1 MKSEGLLSILTYS
14 EKRRDILFLLEES
27 PRTLSEI
34 KDYFSVRSPEIL
46 PRLKEME
53 EANLILKQE
62 GLYLLSSLGKVSAR
76 HYKPFLDTLTAIE
89 ANDDFWRNHD
99 LDTIPDT
106 LLNRIKELKD
116 CGIIR
121 NEQEHIY
128 DSHKSFIENVM
139 SSTQFRGL
147 ASIFLSNFP
156 EMFLEMARK
165 NIPISII
172 VTPNVFYKVKNEYSA
187 EVEEFIKY
195 EHTSFYVCDNATVS
209 FGVTDRFFSLSLFFK
224 NGTFDPRSD
233 LVGFNSASIRWGEDL
248 FKHYKEKS
256 IEIKSL

>member
-1 MKSEGLLSILTYS
+1 VKSEGLLSTLTFS
-14 EKRRDILFLLEES
+14 ERRKNILFLLEES
-27 PRTLSEI
+27 PKTLSEI
-34 KDYFSVRSPEIL
+34 KDNLNLKSPEIL

-62 GLYLLSSLGKVSAR
+62 GHYLLSSLGKVSAV

-89 ANDDFWRNHD
+89 ANDDFWINHD

-139 SSTQFRGL
+139 SSTQFKGL
-147 ASIFLSNFP
+147 ASIFLPNFP
-156 EMFLEMARK
+156 EMFLGLARK
-165 NIPISII
+165 NIPVSII
-172 VTPNVFYKVKNEYSA
+172 VTPNVFLKIKREHVA
-187 EVEEFIKY
+187 ETEEFIKY
-195 EHTSFYVCDNATVS
+195 ERTSLYVSSNEKVS
-209 FGVTDRFFSLSLFFK
+209 FGVTDRFFSLSLCFK
-224 NGTFDPRSD
+224 NGTYDPRSD
-233 LVGFNSASIRWGEDL
+233 LVGFDSSSIKWGEDL
-248 FKHYKEKS
+248 FKHYKENS

>member
-1 MKSEGLLSILTYS
+1 MKSDGLLSILTFS

-34 KDYFSVRSPEIL
+34 KDYFNVKSPEIL

-53 EANLILKQE
+53 EANMIHKQE
-62 GLYLLSSLGKVSAR
+62 GLYQLSSLGKVSVI
-76 HYKPFLDTLTAIE
+76 HYKPFLDTLKAIE

-99 LDTIPDT
+99 HDSIPDT
-106 LLNRIKELKD
+106 LLSRIQELKD
-116 CGIIR
+116 CKIVT

-139 SSTQFRGL
+139 FSTQFRGL
-147 ASIFLSNFP
+147 ASIFLPNFP
-156 EMFLEMARK
+156 KMFLELARK

-172 VTPNVFYKVKNEYSA
+172 VTPNVFFKVKNGHSA
-187 EVEEFIKY
+187 EIEEFIKY
-195 EHTSFYVCDNATVS
+195 KHTSFYVCDNAKIS

-224 NGTFDPRSD
+224 NGTFDPRND
-233 LVGFNSASIRWGEDL
+233 LVGFDSSSIKWGEDL

-256 IEIKSL
+256 IEVRSM

>member
-1 MKSEGLLSILTYS
+1 M
-14 EKRRDILFLLEES
+14 FLLEES
-27 PRTLSEI
+27 PKTLSEI
-34 KDYFSVRSPEIL
+34 KDNLNLKSPEIL

-53 EANLILKQE
+53 DANMILKEE
-62 GLYLLSSLGKVSAR
+62 GLYRLSSLGKVSAIY
-76 HYKPFLDTLTAIE
+76 YKPFLDTLASIE
-89 ANDDFWRNHD
+89 ANEDFWINHD
-99 LDTIPDT
+99 HDAIPET
-106 LLNRIKELKD
+106 LLSRIQELKD
-116 CGIIR
+116 CKVVKD
-121 NEQEHIY
+121 EYEHIY

-195 EHTSFYVCDNATVS
+195 EHTNFYVTNDSNIS
-209 FGVTDRFFSLSLFFK
+209 FGVTDHFVSLSLCFE
-224 NGTFDPRSD
+224 NGTYDPGTD
-233 LVGFNSASIRWGEDL
+233 LVGFDQESIKWGEDL
-248 FKHYKEKS
+248 FAYYKENS
-256 IEIKSL
+256 IEIL